1 LRERSGAGASGCP
14 PAAAAEDRFGGLTSP
29 RTAVLREVD
38 TAVIAL
44 GRVAA
49 DVEVLAP
56 PELVEHTRVWVRRL
70 NAAAIASASAD
81 KLPRLRHAVVKP
93 DGQPSDATPA
103 RSIPTG

>member
-1 LRERSGAGASGCP
+1 MHA
-14 PAAAAEDRFGGLTSP
+14 PAATVLEAVGRWASAEDRGDGRCL
-29 RTAVLREVD
+29 LRMTVD
-38 TAVIAL
+38 DLDWAVIAL